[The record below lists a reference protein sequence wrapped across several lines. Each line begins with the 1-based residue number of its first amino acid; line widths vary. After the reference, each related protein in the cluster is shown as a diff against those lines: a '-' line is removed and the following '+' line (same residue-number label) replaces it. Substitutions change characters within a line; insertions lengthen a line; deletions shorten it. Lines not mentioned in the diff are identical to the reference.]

1 MTTTN
6 ATWMDRAACKG
17 NQEPFFD
24 EVHLK
29 IVREARKICAGCD
42 VKMQCLDHA
51 IKNKEVG
58 VWAGMTTNERA
69 RLLRSMRKESA
80 EVQFTTVSL

>member
-1 MTTTN
+1 MTN
-6 ATWMDRAACKG
+6 PTWMENAACKG

-24 EVHLK
+24 EIHMT
-29 IVREARKICAGCD
+29 IVREARKICAGCS

-58 VWAGMTTNERA
+58 VWAGTTTNERA
-69 RLLRSMRKESA
+69 RIIRSLRKESA
-80 EVQFTTVSL
+80 EIQLTAAFL

>member
-1 MTTTN
+1 
-6 ATWMDRAACKG
+6 MDNAACKG

-24 EVHLK
+24 ETHMT
-29 IVREARKICAGCD
+29 IVREARKICARCD

-69 RLLRSMRKESA
+69 RLIRSMRKESA
-80 EVQFTTVSL
+80 KIQLTVASL